1 MYRLFHIILI
11 SRYGI
16 DNGKMQLYLGGI
28 SQTPKT
34 KILTR
39 QSIKFGQED
48 HSMNNIVKRKRFSQ
62 HLNDDKL
69 DKAIQLTAKSK

>member
-28 SQTPKT
+28 SQTPKA

-69 DKAIQLTAKSK
+69 DKTIQLTAKSK

>member
-1 MYRLFHIILI
+1 
-11 SRYGI
+11 
-16 DNGKMQLYLGGI
+16 MQLYLGGI

-39 QSIKFGQED
+39 QSIQFGQED

-69 DKAIQLTAKSK
+69 DKTIRLTAKSK